1 MGRTLGA
8 VGVGDRNHHVADHR
22 DQMTI
27 AVLGDRLVLDRHLAV
42 EIQLDERLLV
52 DLRRT
57 ADVEGAHGQLRAGL
71 ADRLRRDDADRLA
84 VVDRG
89 AAGQIAAVALA
100 ADAVDEFAGQRR
112 TDLHFLDAGLLDG
125 VDMHLFHQRTALDH
139 DLVGRGIAHIL
150 AGGAAEDARRQRR
163 HDRAGI
169 DDGAHLDAELGVA
182 IVLRDDAV
190 LRHVDQTTGQVT
202 RVRRLQRGIRE
213 ALAGAVGRV
222 EVFEHRQ
229 AFLEVGND
237 RRFDDLTRRLGHQ
250 AAHAGQLTHLRRR
263 TARARMRHHVDRV
276 DLRLDTLGGLLGRG
290 DFLHHLLGDLFARLR
305 PGVDHLVVLLA
316 MGDQAVVVLLL
327 EILGEGARRID
338 DLPLAVRHHH
348 VVLAERDA
356 GLERVIEAKRHDP
369 VAEDHRLLLTAVT
382 INLVDHAGDFA
393 LGHQLVDDVVGNLR
407 RLR

>member
-1 MGRTLGA
+1 M
-8 VGVGDRNHHVADHR
+8 
-22 DQMTI
+22 
-27 AVLGDRLVLDRHLAV
+27 
-42 EIQLDERLLV
+42 
-52 DLRRT
+52 
-57 ADVEGAHGQLRAGL
+57 
-71 ADRLRRDDADRLA
+71 
-84 VVDRG
+84 
-89 AAGQIAAVALA
+89 
-100 ADAVDEFAGQRR
+100 
-112 TDLHFLDAGLLDG
+112 HF
-125 VDMHLFHQRTALDH
+125 FHQRTTLDY

-150 AGGAAEDARRQRR
+150 AGGAAKDAGRQRR

-213 ALAGAVGRV
+213 ALAGSVGRV

-276 DLRLDTLGGLLGRG
+276 DLQLDTLGGLLGRG

-305 PGVDHLVVLLA
+305 PGVDHLVVFLA

-382 INLVDHAGDFA
+382 INLVNHAGDFA